1 MCGSFEDGGG
11 RCVTE
16 IILVLGM
23 LAGMYMAWNIGA
35 NDVANGMA
43 SAVGAKAI
51 TLRQAV
57 FIGGILDFIGAT
69 FIGSHVTT
77 TIRENILVA
86 QNVTHDPQVMM
97 LGLLAALLAAAFWVF
112 FSTWSQFPVSTTHSI
127 VGAIVGF
134 GLVSGGVK
142 AIQWAK
148 ISTIVLS
155 WIISPF
161 FAGFLA
167 LLVFQ
172 FIRRAILERRN
183 AFVRALRLS
192 PLFAGATIFITV
204 LSFLMKT
211 PLGASLHLSDT
222 AAVGAALGCSLILG
236 FIAQEWLGRTI
247 RKIDEEGVEEIFRRF
262 QVFTSCYVALAHGA
276 NDVANAIGPV
286 AGIYAMYT
294 TQTVASTT
302 PVPSWLLAGGGLF
315 IALGVFTWGY
325 KVIETLGCRITTL
338 TNTRA
343 FAVDFG
349 TATSVLVASKMGLPV
364 STTHA
369 AVGAVIGVGL
379 AGGFAAVDFK
389 VVFKI
394 VLYWVI
400 TLPLAALPTMAI
412 FKILMWLFH

>member
-1 MCGSFEDGGG
+1 MSEFSFDGGVLY
-11 RCVTE
+11 VTE

-23 LAGMYMAWNIGA
+23 MAGIYMAWNIGA

-51 TLRQAV
+51 SLRQAV
-57 FIGGILDFIGAT
+57 LIGGILDFIGAT

-127 VGAIVGF
+127 VGALIGF
-134 GLVSGGVK
+134 GLVSGGFR

-161 FAGFLA
+161 FAGLLA
-167 LLVFQ
+167 LLIFQ
-172 FIRRAILERRN
+172 FIKKAILERRN
-183 AFVRALRLS
+183 AFVRALRWS
-192 PLFAGATIFITV
+192 PLFAGATIFIVV

-211 PLGASLHLSDT
+211 PLGTSLHVSGT
-222 AAVGAALGCSLILG
+222 AALGIALVSGLILG
-236 FIAQEWLGRTI
+236 LMAQEWLGRTI
-247 RKIDEEGVEEIFRRF
+247 RRIDEEGVEEIFRRF
-262 QVFTSCYVALAHGA
+262 QIFTSCYVALAHGA
-276 NDVANAIGPV
+276 NDVANAVGPV
-286 AGIYAMYT
+286 AGIYAIYAMG
-294 TQTVASTT
+294 TVTPTT
-302 PVPSWLLAGGGLF
+302 PVPTWLLAGGGLF

-325 KVIETLGCRITTL
+325 RVIETLGCRITTL
-338 TNTRA
+338 TNTRG

-349 TATSVLVASKMGLPV
+349 TATSVLVASKLGLPV

-379 AGGFAAVDFK
+379 AGGLAGVDFK

-394 VLYWVI
+394 ILYWVI

-412 FKILMWLFH
+412 FKILMWVFH